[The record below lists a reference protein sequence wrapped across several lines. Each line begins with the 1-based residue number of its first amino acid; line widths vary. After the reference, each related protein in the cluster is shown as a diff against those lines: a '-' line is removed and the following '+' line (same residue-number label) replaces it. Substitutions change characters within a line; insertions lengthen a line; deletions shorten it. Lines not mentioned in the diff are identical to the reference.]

1 LIKLSIK
8 YLVLSDSEFEI
19 ARFEEDVP
27 VDVIKSLAIA
37 RDPRAHF
44 DPAGDPTTLHTVKTA
59 LHEMKVLTAR
69 EAVTVVELFNQRA
82 IYEESMKKIRGLGV
96 LV

>member
-1 LIKLSIK
+1 MIKLSIK

-27 VDVIKSLAIA
+27 TEIIKSLAIA

-44 DPAGDPTTLHTVKTA
+44 DPSGDPTTLHTVKTA

-69 EAVTVVELFNQRA
+69 EADTVVGLFNQR
-82 IYEESMKKIRGLGV
+82 IYYEEAMKKIRGLGV